1 MTCVSSGNSDR
12 RRRYG
17 EETSLEKREGLG
29 EVQLER
35 IPCTCRRVCVSMSL
49 GCRMS
54 TVSPKC
60 ARKSAPR
67 ISFCKS
73 AIMKIHGSERR
84 RPRLSVRER
93 CPYVRMGVLFTAC
106 SVRGWERWRSEAV
119 GGMTLTSEPVS
130 TRKEVF
136 VCASLT

>member
-1 MTCVSSGNSDR
+1 MTYVSSGNSDR
-12 RRRYG
+12 RQRYR

-35 IPCTCRRVCVSMSL
+35 IPCTRRYVWVLMSL
-49 GCRMS
+49 GCRML
-54 TVSPKC
+54 TVSSKC

-67 ISFCKS
+67 IDFCTS
-73 AIMKIHGSERR
+73 AMMKIHGSERR
-84 RPRLSVRER
+84 RPRLSVRES
-93 CPYVRMGVLFTAC
+93 CPYVRMGVLLTAC
-106 SVRGWERWRSEAV
+106 SVRGWEWLRSETV

-130 TRKEVF
+130 TVF